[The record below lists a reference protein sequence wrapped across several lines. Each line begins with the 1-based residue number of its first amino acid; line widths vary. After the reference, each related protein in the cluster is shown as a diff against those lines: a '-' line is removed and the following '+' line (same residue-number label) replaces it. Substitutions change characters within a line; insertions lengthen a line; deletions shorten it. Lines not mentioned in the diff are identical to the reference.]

1 MLFRSEYLPI
11 HPTADSMSGVVYKA
25 ASGHPVPDWGSRT
38 FSAQTD
44 DFRDRRLTCK
54 VGPVRKLLMAVSDMT
69 SRGNRVVFDPRGS
82 YVEHIQS
89 GERTT
94 FEKKNGI
101 YTMRPWV
108 KKGSSNQPTS
118 SPSASN
124 TPDPAY
130 LSTLNQPS
138 SSSGE
143 HAGIAM
149 LPQIPEGTIIRTSEV
164 QSFYRLAT
172 P

>member
-1 MLFRSEYLPI
+1 
-11 HPTADSMSGVVYKA
+11 
-25 ASGHPVPDWGSRT
+25 
-38 FSAQTD
+38 
-44 DFRDRRLTCK
+44 
-54 VGPVRKLLMAVSDMT
+54 MAVSDMT
-69 SRGNRVVFDPRGS
+69 SRGNRVVFDPQGS

-94 FEKKNGI
+94 IEKNNGI
-101 YTMRPWV
+101 YTMRLWV